1 VVGGGAGI
9 AANLYVGGNTSIQA
23 KTASTSTS
31 TGALVVAGGVG
42 ISGNLYVGG
51 NLNPMTPT
59 IFSNITASTS
69 TSTGALVV
77 AGGVAISGSVNIGGN
92 NTVGNCAF
100 LSTIS
105 EKTVNAFTWSATT
118 TVDYRVGGIFW
129 LGSVSSGTTFTVN
142 ISNLPSITDATRSY
156 IITLI
161 YTTTGATQYCNSVGI
176 STGTSYTTYTP
187 KFNGGSSVIVTAN
200 TNLVTQQITIAYIYS
215 STNPVLTTVS
225 VFS

>member
-1 VVGGGAGI
+1 VV
-9 AANLYVGGNTSIQA
+9 S
-23 KTASTSTS
+23 
-31 TGALVVAGGVG
+31 GGVG
-42 ISGNLYVGG
+42 ISGNVY
-51 NLNPMTPT
+51 
-59 IFSNITASTS
+59 
-69 TSTGALVV
+69 
-77 AGGVAISGSVNIGGN
+77 IGGN

-105 EKTVNAFTWSATT
+105 EKNVSVTWSATT
-118 TVDYRVGGIFW
+118 TVDYRLGGIFW

-187 KFNGGSSVIVTAN
+187 KFNGGSAAISVAN
-200 TNLVTQQITIAYIYS
+200 TNVVTQQITIAYIYS
-215 STNPVLTTVS
+215 STNPVLSTVS